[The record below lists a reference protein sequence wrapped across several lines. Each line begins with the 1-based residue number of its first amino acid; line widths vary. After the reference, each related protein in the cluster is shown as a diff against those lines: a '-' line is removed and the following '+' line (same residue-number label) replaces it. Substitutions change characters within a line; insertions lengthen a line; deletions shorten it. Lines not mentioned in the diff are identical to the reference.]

1 MRGTVY
7 ETMQCKR
14 LNSGEIEMRQTR
26 QSQPKCASH
35 LPTFQQCFALHCV
48 YWSSKLQ
55 LGVR

>member
-1 MRGTVY
+1 
-7 ETMQCKR
+7 
-14 LNSGEIEMRQTR
+14 MRQTR